1 MSKFY
6 PGSEPGRRRR
16 TLQRRL
22 RGALTYQTSANG
34 DTSQSEALT
43 VDHHHEPGNGCYNQT
58 PDPHHSLSQVSSL
71 HTLQGVDAPSTFG
84 NRYR

>member
-22 RGALTYQTSANG
+22 RGALTYQTLANG
-34 DTSQSEALT
+34 NASPSEMLT
-43 VDHHHEPGNGCYNQT
+43 AHHRHRSGNERDNLT
-58 PDPHHSLSQVSSL
+58 PNPHHSLATIACLQ
-71 HTLQGVDAPSTFG
+71 TL
-84 NRYR
+84 

>member
-22 RGALTYQTSANG
+22 RGALTYQTLATG
-34 DTSQSEALT
+34 DTSQSETLT
-43 VDHHHEPGNGCYNQT
+43 AHHRHRPGNERDNQT
-58 PDPHHSLSQVSSL
+58 PDPHHSFATTSNLHILQELDDQLALSSR
-71 HTLQGVDAPSTFG
+71 F
-84 NRYR
+84 R

>member
-22 RGALTYQTSANG
+22 RGALTYQTLANG
-34 DTSQSEALT
+34 DTSQSEMLT
-43 VDHHHEPGNGCYNQT
+43 AHHRHRPDTGSDFLT
-58 PDPHHSLSQVSSL
+58 PNPYHSLATTSCQQ
-71 HTLQGVDAPSTFG
+71 TL
-84 NRYR
+84 